1 MSDYDLM
8 VIGAGAAGLAAA
20 RAGLRA
26 GRRVAL
32 VEREL
37 PGGECTFYGCVP
49 SKTLLAG
56 AGRTAVTRHGQPVP
70 DAARLAA
77 DFTAVMTSVRDVIA
91 EIGAEESA
99 PALKAAGIEVLT
111 GEACFLGPNTVAVDG
126 RPVTAQRVILATG
139 AQALVPAIPGLA
151 DTPYLDNRSVFA
163 LAELPARLI
172 VLGGGAIGC
181 ELAQAFRR
189 LGSKVTLIESAE
201 RLLGVEEPEASRV
214 VADAF
219 TKEGIDLRTGSA
231 ADRITHTAD
240 GVSVTLADG
249 TSVTGSHLLIG
260 LGRQVVTDGLDLATA
275 GVTVDDRGSIITDSY
290 LRTAAPTVYAAGD
303 CTARLQFTH
312 VADEQGRLAAAN
324 AFNGPLRGRLLP
336 GIAGGRQA
344 WSDRVVP
351 WVTYTDPEVGRV
363 GLSEAQAYAAYGERA
378 RVSVVHM
385 SAMDRP
391 RCAGEPAGFVKLVA
405 APGRVL
411 RGTPFLKLVG
421 MTAVCTQGGE
431 LIGEG
436 ALAMRAGMLLAR
448 LAQTIHAYPT
458 WSIPTRFAAASF
470 FGDFDGLTARPA
482 QPDPTQ

>member
-1 MSDYDLM
+1 M
-8 VIGAGAAGLAAA
+8 
-20 RAGLRA
+20 
-26 GRRVAL
+26 
-32 VEREL
+32 
-37 PGGECTFYGCVP
+37 
-49 SKTLLAG
+49 
-56 AGRTAVTRHGQPVP
+56 
-70 DAARLAA
+70 AA

-99 PALKAAGIEVLT
+99 PTLKAAGIEVLT
-111 GEACFLGPNTVAVDG
+111 GDACFFGPDTVAVAG

-139 AQALVPAIPGLA
+139 AQALVPAIPGLS

-163 LAELPARLI
+163 LAELPAHLI

-189 LGSKVTLIESAE
+189 LGSTVTLVESAE

-214 VADAF
+214 VEDVF
-219 TKEGIDLRTGSA
+219 TTEGIDVRTGSA
-231 ADRITHTAD
+231 ADRVD
-240 GVSVTLADG
+240 RRGEGVSVTLANG
-249 TSVTGSHLLIG
+249 ATVVGSHPLIG
-260 LGRQVVTDGLDLATA
+260 LGREVVTDGLNLATA

-290 LRTAAPTVYAAGD
+290 LRTATPSVYAAGD
-303 CTARLQFTH
+303 YTARLQFTH
-312 VADEQGRLAAAN
+312 VADEPRTPRRRQRLHRPTPWSAAS
-324 AFNGPLRGRLLP
+324 R
-336 GIAGGRQA
+336 IAGGRKQ

-351 WVTYTDPEVGRV
+351 WVTYTAPEVGRV
-363 GLSEAQAYAAYGERA
+363 GMSEAQAYAAYGERA
-378 RVSVVHM
+378 RVSLVQM
-385 SAMDRP
+385 GAMARP
-391 RCAGEPAGFVKLVA
+391 RCPGELEGFVKLVA
-405 APGRVL
+405 AHGRLL

-421 MTAVCTQGGE
+421 MTAICARGGE

-470 FGDFDGLTARPA
+470 FGDFDGLAARPA